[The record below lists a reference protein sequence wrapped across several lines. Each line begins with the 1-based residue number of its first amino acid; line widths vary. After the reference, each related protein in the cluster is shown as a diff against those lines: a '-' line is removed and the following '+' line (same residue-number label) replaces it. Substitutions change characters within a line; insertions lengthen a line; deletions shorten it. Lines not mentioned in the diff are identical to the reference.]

1 MFSTHK
7 PGNMLVSR
15 LYRWRILTNQYEKD
29 KQLTTKMS
37 SKGSLQGVHKG
48 GDLKDQ

>member
-1 MFSTHK
+1 
-7 PGNMLVSR
+7 MLVSK
-15 LYRWRILTNQYEKD
+15 LHRWRILTNQYEKD

-37 SKGSLQGVHKG
+37 SKEYYIQAVSK